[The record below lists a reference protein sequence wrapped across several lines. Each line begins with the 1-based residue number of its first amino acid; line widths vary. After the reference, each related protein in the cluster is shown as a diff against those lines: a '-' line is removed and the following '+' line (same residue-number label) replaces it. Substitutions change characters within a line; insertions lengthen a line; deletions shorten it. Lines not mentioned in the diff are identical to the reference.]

1 MRLFLTFTLLLCSTL
16 LLAQTPKPL
25 FADYE
30 PVSFTLTTRMQS
42 IYRDRIKP
50 KEGEK
55 DQPHPARMTF
65 AQAGKDTLHVPVV
78 LTVRGNFRRSASN
91 CRYPPLY
98 LNLPKKAMSNSVF
111 AGQNKLKLV
120 TPCQTDEL
128 VVREYM
134 VYRLFNLLTDMS
146 FRAKLAQVT
155 YVDSVK
161 KKVETHWGIL
171 LEDADDMA
179 GRNHARLSKVKMKA
193 QYTDSLTMATAAVF
207 EYMIGNTDWSVP
219 FQHNM
224 RLLVD
229 TARTRPFVVP
239 YDFDHAGIV
248 EAPYANPAEQLGIA
262 SVRERIYRGPTYLPA
277 VLNRVFARYNEL
289 KPQFYALYQSE
300 KRLSADY
307 ARNTIR
313 YLDEFYQI
321 INSPSLAQSAFGLT
335 NAQAIQIRGLK

>member
-1 MRLFLTFTLLLCSTL
+1 MHSLLTFLLLVCSGT

-25 FADYE
+25 FAADE
-30 PVSFTLTTRMQS
+30 PLSFTLSTRMPA
-42 IYRDRIKP
+42 IYRDRTKP

-55 DQPHPARMTF
+55 DQPHPARLSLGE
-65 AQAGKDTLHVPVV
+65 AGKDTLNVPVV
-78 LTVRGNFRRSASN
+78 LTVRGNFRRSAAN

-98 LNLPKKAMSNSVF
+98 LNLPKKEMKNSIF
-111 AGQNKLKLV
+111 AGQKKLKLV

-128 VVREYM
+128 VVREYL

-146 FRAKLAQVT
+146 FRARLAQVT
-155 YVDSVK
+155 YADSVK

-171 LEDADDMA
+171 LEDADDVA
-179 GRNHARLSKVKMKA
+179 DRNHARTSKVKMKA

-219 FQHNM
+219 YQHNM

-229 TARTRPFVVP
+229 TTKARPFVVP

-262 SVRERIYRGPTYLPA
+262 SVRDRLYRGPTYPPA
-277 VLNRVFARYNEL
+277 LLNKVFAHFNEL
-289 KPQFYALYQSE
+289 KPQFYALYQSD
-300 KRLSADY
+300 KRLSDSY
-307 ARNTIR
+307 IRDTLR
-313 YLDEFYQI
+313 YLDDFYKT
-321 INSPSLAQSAFGLT
+321 INTPSMVQLVFGLT
-335 NAQAIQIRGLK
+335 ATQAVQIRGLK